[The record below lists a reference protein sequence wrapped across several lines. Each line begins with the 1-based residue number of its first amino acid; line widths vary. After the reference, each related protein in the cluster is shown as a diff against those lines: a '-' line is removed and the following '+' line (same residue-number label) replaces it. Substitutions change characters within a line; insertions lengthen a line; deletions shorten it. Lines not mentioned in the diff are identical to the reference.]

1 MNCDKKWCDENFK
14 KGLLIG
20 GLLAGVLVAFGMS
33 KKGKE
38 LREKVLEYSEDL
50 YNEVR
55 RRALEW
61 GETTREAYDE
71 IVGRVGEEFARRKG
85 MALEMKN
92 TLVERL
98 KEKWDEFQVDMLFGK
113 VKNRFKDAADK
124 SREGFDRVVH
134 EVVDEYEK
142 RKDLSGLIKYRLVRN
157 LKRKWDE
164 LKEGVV
170 DRNDEGWR

>member
-1 MNCDKKWCDENFK
+1 
-14 KGLLIG
+14 
-20 GLLAGVLVAFGMS
+20 
-33 KKGKE
+33 
-38 LREKVLEYSEDL
+38 
-50 YNEVR
+50 
-55 RRALEW
+55 
-61 GETTREAYDE
+61 
-71 IVGRVGEEFARRKG
+71 
-85 MALEMKN
+85 
-92 TLVERL
+92 
-98 KEKWDEFQVDMLFGK
+98 MLFGK